1 MWARASVIVL
11 HQVDQV
17 DWIGSQRRSD
27 EITWVRASSLCLD
40 IFSTRDREQTI
51 AFPLVETLILKAWP
65 KAVSFARTT
74 RTVILWFHADQSA
87 QKLYH

>member
-1 MWARASVIVL
+1 VL

-27 EITWVRASSLCLD
+27 EITWVRASSLWLA

-51 AFPLVETLILKAWP
+51 AFPLVETLILKA
-65 KAVSFARTT
+65 
-74 RTVILWFHADQSA
+74 
-87 QKLYH
+87 